1 MRLLKLL
8 QNKKIKL
15 FLKIKEKNVIHC
27 KKLTSKIFY
36 NLTYIY
42 IKNNFLL
49 INKLIQYNTFSN
61 IISKKPYILNDLNI
75 YNDSF
80 ILNYLDHNLNNKAK
94 TMININKTKKPLSI
108 ILSFKKDF
116 SVFNNRIKFLFE
128 KIIFVKIKII
138 YNGFFVLF
146 IVLIVFALLFK
157 L

>member
-80 ILNYLDHNLNNKAK
+80 ILKNNL
-94 TMININKTKKPLSI
+94 I
-108 ILSFKKDF
+108 
-116 SVFNNRIKFLFE
+116 FLFCNN
-128 KIIFVKIKII
+128 FNRRI
-138 YNGFFVLF
+138 YF
-146 IVLIVFALLFK
+146 ILNFYFK
-157 L
+157 FTS

>member
-27 KKLTSKIFY
+27 KKLTSKI
-36 NLTYIY
+36 IY
-42 IKNNFLL
+42 
-49 INKLIQYNTFSN
+49 KLIQYNTFSN

-94 TMININKTKKPLSI
+94 TMININKTKQPLSL
-108 ILSFKKDF
+108 ILILKKIFFKT
-116 SVFNNRIKFLFE
+116 
-128 KIIFVKIKII
+128 
-138 YNGFFVLF
+138 
-146 IVLIVFALLFK
+146 
-157 L
+157 